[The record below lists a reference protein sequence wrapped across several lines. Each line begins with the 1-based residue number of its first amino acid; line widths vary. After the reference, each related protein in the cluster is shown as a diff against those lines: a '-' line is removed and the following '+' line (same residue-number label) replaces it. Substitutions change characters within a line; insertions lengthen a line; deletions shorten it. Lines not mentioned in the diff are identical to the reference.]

1 MPDPSAGVST
11 ELDEVSGQALD
22 AIGNFI
28 LDWVI
33 YTLNGFL
40 AMGYWLVDHLGI
52 LLALACAVLVI
63 IFFDTCVQRL
73 AAHKPSRPGQK
84 APLRPNRN
92 HQILTAVTAGLW
104 MVAAA
109 LFPTPVPW
117 LGAGMWV
124 LFMVLLLL
132 LPAEQLQTLWR
143 SKTAILVYALAL
155 LGFRWYLGLSAQAS
169 PQEWAALY
177 GTAGEAQRVIAST
190 RGLFLT
196 VGTWVIWFALPV
208 AYAGYVVQRLTTHS
222 MSLADPRAT
231 AAQIVEA
238 IRTRGTD

>member
-1 MPDPSAGVST
+1 MPD
-11 ELDEVSGQALD
+11 LD
-22 AIGNFI
+22 AFGNLL

-40 AMGYWLVDHLGI
+40 AIIYWLLDHLSI
-52 LLALACAVLVI
+52 LLALVYAVLVI
-63 IFFDTCVQRL
+63 TFFDAYAQRL
-73 AAHKPSRPGQK
+73 AAHMPSRPRQQ
-84 APLRPNRN
+84 APVRPNCN

-104 MVAAA
+104 AVAAA
-109 LFPTPVPW
+109 LFPSPVPW
-117 LGAGMWV
+117 LGAGMWL
-124 LFMVLLLL
+124 LFVVLLLL
-132 LPAEQLQTLWR
+132 LPAELLQTLWR

-169 PQEWAALY
+169 PREWAALY

-190 RGLFLT
+190 RGLFLAI
-196 VGTWVIWFALPV
+196 GTWVMWFALPV

-238 IRTRGTD
+238 IRTRGVD

>member
-1 MPDPSAGVST
+1 MPD
-11 ELDEVSGQALD
+11 LD

-28 LDWVI
+28 LDWVV
-33 YTLNGFL
+33 YTANGFL
-40 AMGYWLVDHLGI
+40 IMVYWLVDHLGI
-52 LLALACAVLVI
+52 LVSLACAVLVI
-63 IFFDTCVQRL
+63 AFFDAYIQRL
-73 AAHKPSRPGQK
+73 AAHMPGSRMRQK
-84 APLRPNRN
+84 VPLRPNRN

-104 MVAAA
+104 TLAAA
-109 LFPTPVPW
+109 LFPIPVPW
-117 LGAGMWV
+117 LGAAMWL
-124 LFMVLLLL
+124 LFVVLLLL

-143 SKTAILVYALAL
+143 SKTAILGYTLAL
-155 LGFRWYLGLSAQAS
+155 LGFRWYLSLSAQAS

-196 VGTWVIWFALPV
+196 VGTWVIWFAMPV
-208 AYAGYVVQRLTTHS
+208 AYAGYAVQRLTTHS

-238 IRTRGTD
+238 IRTRGAD

>member
-1 MPDPSAGVST
+1 MPD
-11 ELDEVSGQALD
+11 LD
-22 AIGNFI
+22 AIGNLL

-40 AMGYWLVDHLGI
+40 AMIYWLLDHLSI

-63 IFFDTCVQRL
+63 VFFDAYAQRL
-73 AAHKPSRPGQK
+73 AAHMPSRPRQQ
-84 APLRPNRN
+84 APVRPNRN

-104 MVAAA
+104 AVAAA
-109 LFPTPVPW
+109 LFPIPVPW
-117 LGAGMWV
+117 LGAGMWL
-124 LFMVLLLL
+124 LFVVLLLL

-143 SKTAILVYALAL
+143 SKTAILIYALAL

-169 PQEWAALY
+169 PREWAALY

-196 VGTWVIWFALPV
+196 IGTWVMWFALPV
-208 AYAGYVVQRLTTHS
+208 AYAGYVVQRLTTHA

-238 IRTRGTD
+238 IRTRGAD

>member
-1 MPDPSAGVST
+1 MPD
-11 ELDEVSGQALD
+11 LD
-22 AIGNFI
+22 AFCNLL

-40 AMGYWLVDHLGI
+40 AMTYWLLDHLSI
-52 LLALACAVLVI
+52 LLALACAALVVV
-63 IFFDTCVQRL
+63 FFDAYAQRL
-73 AAHKPSRPGQK
+73 AAHMPSRPRQQ

-92 HQILTAVTAGLW
+92 HQILTAVTVGLW
-104 MVAAA
+104 AMAAA
-109 LFPTPVPW
+109 LFPIPVPW
-117 LGAGMWV
+117 LGAGMWL
-124 LFMVLLLL
+124 LFVVLLLL
-132 LPAEQLQTLWR
+132 LPAELLQTLWR
-143 SKTAILVYALAL
+143 SKTAILIYALAL

-169 PQEWAALY
+169 PREWAALY

-196 VGTWVIWFALPV
+196 VGTWVMWFALPV

-238 IRTRGTD
+238 IRTRGAD

>member
-1 MPDPSAGVST
+1 MPD
-11 ELDEVSGQALD
+11 LD
-22 AIGNFI
+22 AVCNLF

-40 AMGYWLVDHLGI
+40 AMIYWLLDHLSI

-63 IFFDTCVQRL
+63 VFFDAYAQRS
-73 AAHKPSRPGQK
+73 AAHMPSRPRQQ
-84 APLRPNRN
+84 APVRPNRY

-104 MVAAA
+104 TVAAA
-109 LFPTPVPW
+109 LFPIPVPW
-117 LGAGMWV
+117 LGAGMWL
-124 LFMVLLLL
+124 LFVVLLLL
-132 LPAEQLQTLWR
+132 LPAELLQTLWR

-169 PQEWAALY
+169 PREWAALY

-196 VGTWVIWFALPV
+196 IGTWVMWFALPV

-238 IRTRGTD
+238 IRTRGAD

>member
-1 MPDPSAGVST
+1 MPS
-11 ELDEVSGQALD
+11 LD

-28 LDWVI
+28 LDLGI

-40 AMGYWLVDHLGI
+40 VMVYWLVDHLGI
-52 LLALACAVLVI
+52 LVALACAVLVI
-63 IFFDTCVQRL
+63 VFFDTYIQKL
-73 AAHKPSRPGQK
+73 AAHMPSRPGQR
-84 APLRPNRN
+84 APMQPNRN
-92 HQILTAVTAGLW
+92 HQILTAVTGGLW
-104 MVAAA
+104 TLAAA
-109 LFPTPVPW
+109 LFPIPVPW

-124 LFMVLLLL
+124 LFVVLLLL
-132 LPAEQLQTLWR
+132 IPAEQLQTLWR
-143 SKTAILVYALAL
+143 SKTAIMTYALTL
-155 LGFRWYLGLSAQAS
+155 LGFRWYLSLSAQAS

-196 VGTWVIWFALPV
+196 IGTWVVWFALPV

-238 IRTRGTD
+238 IRTRGED